1 MFLLTGFAKY
11 YDQEW
16 MKIIGIAAFA
26 RTEMGPKLLNAPCV
40 MLEKELLPG
49 TAESVALYLFA
60 FALCIF

>member
-1 MFLLTGFAKY
+1 
-11 YDQEW
+11 

-26 RTEMGPKLLNAPCV
+26 LTEMGPKLLNAPCV

-60 FALCIF
+60 FAL